1 MRDRREILTHILMVV
16 APLLMLFALS
26 MAWFISSRTTDVS
39 QMSFASK
46 DTGPGAALHFGV
58 VDKAQRQY
66 DPAAGSLQNTVTW
79 GPEETPEKS
88 AITIESMVPGQC
100 EYYLLLSDHLFSVT
114 LVNTVYTNAAGDPP
128 AEGEVLP
135 LAQCLGFYLL
145 PLTTEEQEAFD
156 WSATDTFNCST
167 AKVTLGRVPE
177 TNQLQRAALK
187 DMPAGAALIPE
198 GQAAAAPLSTGYIL
212 AIYCDP
218 LYLQGPSEAPVNLLE
233 GSISFSLAFPRED
246 A

>member
-66 DPAAGSLQNTVTW
+66 DPAAGTLQNTVTW
-79 GPEETPEKS
+79 GPEETPENS
-88 AITIESMVPGQC
+88 AITIETMVPGQC
-100 EYYLLLSDHLFSVT
+100 EYYLLLSDHLFSVS

-156 WSATDTFNCST
+156 WTTTDTFNRST

-198 GQAAAAPLSTGYIL
+198 GQAAAEPLSTGYIL

-218 LYLQGPSEAPVNLLE
+218 LYLQGPGDAPVNLLE